1 MVDDNLLNKSS
12 VYIQNGQVEK
22 AQIILR
28 HALNDNPNH
37 PKALELSGDLALKL
51 GRTDEAIQHYDH
63 ASSNYTNN
71 NQYAEAIICLEKI
84 VQTNKT
90 DGELFARLADLYRSY
105 GLPNRGIDTMIEL
118 CTRAIN
124 GRDDESFISGLRKIL
139 ESQTRN
145 LHLHFSFVKILTCLE
160 RTQEA
165 DNELSNLESLAK
177 EFNDENML
185 EEIKKMK
192 PKKDGGEELDPKSR
206 IELGNLLYE
215 IGSRDEAIVEFEK
228 AVSDLID
235 NNEID
240 EALHV
245 LNRIVEIDPDNT
257 KAHDRIKELQG
268 EKPAEAAEKPVSEE
282 VPESEAAA
290 GEITQQVPEQ
300 TGEEGVPETV
310 TEEVGQE
317 EVPHEVVEEKAE
329 AAPPEA
335 EEVLETFQDLREEI
349 EGFVPATESG
359 EKAEVHEAETRE
371 EPSEKQAEEAAQL
384 EGQIAD
390 IEFLLKET
398 EEPAPPSFEIAQEF
412 DEFRSSITWQ
422 EEDVQK
428 ILDLAKMAFEAGLYA
443 TALSYVA
450 DIKVNKKT
458 WPLSLEINGGSL
470 VKLGHYNEA
479 MKAIAPSLLLE
490 EIPEDHKTELRY
502 LLAAAYEGMGD
513 FDNAVREIE
522 RIMSTRPNYKDVNE
536 IYALLTGRE
545 VVHEERAE
553 VVAQERVSIETEAPP
568 PPEPVPPVES
578 EERREAPPPEEVYPT
593 IVEEQPSVPE
603 EKVAE
608 KPTEEEPEVE
618 EKKGENITFL

>member
-12 VYIQNGQVEK
+12 IYIQNGQFEK

-37 PKALELSGDLALKL
+37 PNALEFSGDLALKL
-51 GRTDEAIQHYDH
+51 GRTNEAIQNYDH
-63 ASSNYTNN
+63 ASENYTKN

-84 VQTNKT
+84 VQTNKA
-90 DGELFARLADLYRSY
+90 DNEIFSRLADLYRSY

-118 CTRAIN
+118 CTRAIDT
-124 GRDDESFISGLRKIL
+124 RDDDSFVSGLRKIL
-139 ESQTRN
+139 ESQPKN
-145 LHLHFSFVKILTCLE
+145 LALHLSFVKILTLLD
-160 RTQEA
+160 RKQEA
-165 DNELSNLESLAK
+165 DDELNKVTSLA
-177 EFNDENML
+177 EELNDETML
-185 EEIKKMK
+185 DEIRKMK
-192 PKKDGGEELDPKSR
+192 PQKDGGEELDPKSR

-215 IGSRDEAIVEFEK
+215 IGSKDEAIVEFEK
-228 AVSDLID
+228 AISDLID

-257 KAHDRIKELQG
+257 KARDKIKELQG
-268 EKPAEAAEKPVSEE
+268 EKPEEAAERPVPEQAEEIAAE
-282 VPESEAAA
+282 VPEQAAEEAA
-290 GEITQQVPEQ
+290 
-300 TGEEGVPETV
+300 PETV
-310 TEEVGQE
+310 TEEVGKE
-317 EVPHEVVEEKAE
+317 EVGQEAVEETAE
-329 AAPPEA
+329 TTPSGTEEA
-335 EEVLETFQDLREEI
+335 LETFQDLREEI

-359 EKAEVHEAETRE
+359 EKEPGEVETGE
-371 EPSEKQAEEAAQL
+371 ESTEKQAEQAAQL

-398 EEPAPPSFEIAQEF
+398 EESAPPNFEIAQKF
-412 DEFRSSITWQ
+412 DEFRSAIIWQ

-428 ILDLAKMAFEAGLYA
+428 ILDLAKMASEAGLFE
-443 TALSYVA
+443 TALSYVQ

-470 VKLGHYNEA
+470 VKLGRYSEA

-490 EIPEDHKTELRY
+490 EIPEDQKTELRY

-513 FDNAVREIE
+513 FDNALREIE
-522 RIMSTRPNYKDVNE
+522 RIMSTRPDYKDVNE
-536 IYALLTGRE
+536 IYALLTGRGA
-545 VVHEERAE
+545 VHEERPE
-553 VVAQERVSIETEAPP
+553 VAVEQKVSKETEAPP
-568 PPEPVPPVES
+568 PPEPVPPVETEGHRETAPA
-578 EERREAPPPEEVYPT
+578 EEAYPT
-593 IVEEQPSVPE
+593 IVEEQPSVPQ
-603 EKVAE
+603 EKTSE